1 MYVNDGVR
9 DKIASIIASR
19 QSTVSVAEMRAEEAH
34 LEPEDGDDWMTID
47 PKELDEA
54 LDKYQRKA
62 SIMKPGME
70 TKSGDGGGGGDQE
83 KDYDLGQIS
92 ETFKKF
98 VGHVS
103 DLDGVEFP
111 GEI

>member
-9 DKIASIIASR
+9 DKIASILASR
-19 QSTVSVAEMRAEEAH
+19 LSTVSVAEMRAEEAH
-34 LEPEDGDDWMTID
+34 LETEDGDDWMTID

-62 SIMKPGME
+62 SIMKPGMD
-70 TKSGDGGGGGDQE
+70 TKSGGGDQE